1 MAADGFGLKK
11 KTSRLNQLFKGKP
24 KRVQPPLITSFL
36 QYLISPSLKYCNM
49 MLQIERKEVQT
60 PLVILQKITIFCC
73 SAATSKLVNKY
84 LYKNNYRYRNKR
96 LMLVSL

>member
-11 KTSRLNQLFKGKP
+11 NFQTQPTVQRKTK

-73 SAATSKLVNKY
+73 IAATSKFVNKY
-84 LYKNNYRYRNKR
+84 LY
-96 LMLVSL
+96 

>member
-73 SAATSKLVNKY
+73 IAATSKFVNKY
-84 LYKNNYRYRNKR
+84 LY
-96 LMLVSL
+96 